1 MKTPGEALPGE
12 DNALLEAIDELE
24 KTAALHA
31 REEQQ
36 NADAEPA
43 LLRRIRRYP
52 HSPDVKRIE
61 ELLATRA
68 SLMLAR
74 RTLLRQEAEALRV
87 KCRLAVD
94 DSRETAAR
102 DEASPRARRSV
113 AVTVAH
119 RISTLLVNELHG
131 DAPPPAS
138 PAARP
143 RSLSFSSESGV
154 PIAPSSPPKWTSS
167 PPKAHVAFPP
177 SPPRTHR
184 RSSSDRTPASPAKSP
199 KSLALSETET
209 KRRIKELMAK
219 QAAIRRSFD
228 APASPSGDAP
238 SSPSSP
244 ASLRLSESETKLR
257 IATLMAKQAAI
268 REKKAEVEAREAR
281 APPIP
286 TLAPGEA
293 RGRPRER
300 APRGRPEDRDAVWR
314 AGRDSSGDTA

>member
-12 DNALLEAIDELE
+12 DKALIEAIDELE

-52 HSPDVKRIE
+52 LSPDVKRIE

-154 PIAPSSPPKWTSS
+154 PVAPSSPPKWTSS
-167 PPKAHVAFPP
+167 PPKAPP
-177 SPPRTHR
+177 SPPRAHR

>member
-12 DNALLEAIDELE
+12 DKALIEAIDELE

-52 HSPDVKRIE
+52 LSPDVKRIE

-154 PIAPSSPPKWTSS
+154 PVAPSSPPKWTSS
-167 PPKAHVAFPP
+167 PPKAPP
-177 SPPRTHR
+177 SPPRAHR
-184 RSSSDRTPASPAKSP
+184 RSSSDRTPASPVKSP

>member
-12 DNALLEAIDELE
+12 DNALFEFIDELE

-167 PPKAHVAFPP
+167 PPKAPP
-177 SPPRTHR
+177 SPPKTHR

>member
-1 MKTPGEALPGE
+1 MKTPGEALPRE

-167 PPKAHVAFPP
+167 PPKAPP
-177 SPPRTHR
+177 SPRTHR
-184 RSSSDRTPASPAKSP
+184 RSSSDRTPASPVKSP

-286 TLAPGEA
+286 TLAPAEA

>member
-12 DNALLEAIDELE
+12 DKALLEAIDELE

-167 PPKAHVAFPP
+167 PPKAPP
-177 SPPRTHR
+177 SPRTHR

-268 REKKAEVEAREAR
+268 REKKAEIEAREAR

-300 APRGRPEDRDAVWR
+300 ATRGRPEDRDAVWR

>member
-1 MKTPGEALPGE
+1 MT
-12 DNALLEAIDELE
+12 N
-24 KTAALHA
+24 
-31 REEQQ
+31 
-36 NADAEPA
+36 DA
-43 LLRRIRRYP
+43 
-52 HSPDVKRIE
+52 
-61 ELLATRA
+61 
-68 SLMLAR
+68 
-74 RTLLRQEAEALRV
+74 
-87 KCRLAVD
+87 LAVK
-94 DSRETAAR
+94 
-102 DEASPRARRSV
+102 
-113 AVTVAH
+113 
-119 RISTLLVNELHG
+119 L
-131 DAPPPAS
+131 
-138 PAARP
+138 
-143 RSLSFSSESGV
+143 
-154 PIAPSSPPKWTSS
+154 
-167 PPKAHVAFPP
+167 
-177 SPPRTHR
+177 
-184 RSSSDRTPASPAKSP
+184 SPAKSP

-281 APPIP
+281 APPPIP

>member
-12 DNALLEAIDELE
+12 DKALIEAIDELE

-52 HSPDVKRIE
+52 LSPDVKRIE

-154 PIAPSSPPKWTSS
+154 PVAPSSPPKWTSS
-167 PPKAHVAFPP
+167 PPKAPP
-177 SPPRTHR
+177 PPPRAHR

>member
-1 MKTPGEALPGE
+1 MKTPGEAPPGE
-12 DNALLEAIDELE
+12 DKALIEAIDELE

-177 SPPRTHR
+177 PPPRAHR

-228 APASPSGDAP
+228 APVAPSGDAP
-238 SSPSSP
+238 SAPSSP
-244 ASLRLSESETKLR
+244 ATRRLSESETKLR

-293 RGRPRER
+293 RGRPQER

>member
-1 MKTPGEALPGE
+1 MKTPGEALPDE
-12 DNALLEAIDELE
+12 DKALLEAIDELE

-167 PPKAHVAFPP
+167 PPKAPP
-177 SPPRTHR
+177 SPRTHR

-228 APASPSGDAP
+228 APVSPSGDAP

-244 ASLRLSESETKLR
+244 ATLRLSESETKLR

-300 APRGRPEDRDAVWR
+300 ATRGRPEDRDAVWR

>member
-1 MKTPGEALPGE
+1 MKTPGEALPDE
-12 DNALLEAIDELE
+12 DKALLEAIDELE

-167 PPKAHVAFPP
+167 PPKAPP
-177 SPPRTHR
+177 SPRTHR

-244 ASLRLSESETKLR
+244 ATLRLSESETKLR

-300 APRGRPEDRDAVWR
+300 ATRGRPEDRDAVWR

>member
-167 PPKAHVAFPP
+167 PPKAPP
-177 SPPRTHR
+177 SPPRAHR

-286 TLAPGEA
+286 TLAPAEA

>member
-12 DNALLEAIDELE
+12 DEALLEAIDELE

-167 PPKAHVAFPP
+167 PPKAPP
-177 SPPRTHR
+177 SPRTHR

-281 APPIP
+281 APPMP

-300 APRGRPEDRDAVWR
+300 ATRGRPEDRDAVWR